1 MDNAPLRIV
10 GDDRERAGGEVLA
23 ALSARSD
30 VTLEIVR
37 LDVGD
42 YRVERRVVVERKT
55 ADDFAASLIDG
66 RLFHQTAALAL
77 APERAVLVL
86 EGCEEDWRGTGVRR
100 EALQGALITIG
111 VFFGVAIL
119 QSNGPEETA
128 RLLVYLGRQAQR
140 IAQGGLPRPGY
151 RPKGK
156 RARQLFLLQGLP
168 GVGRERATRLL
179 ERFGSVQA
187 ILTASAEDLAAVDGI
202 GTKTA
207 TRIRWAVQEPTVEY
221 DTHPAQNGLT

>member
-30 VTLEIVR
+30 VTLEIAR

-86 EGCEEDWRGTGVRR
+86 EGCEEDWRGTCVRR